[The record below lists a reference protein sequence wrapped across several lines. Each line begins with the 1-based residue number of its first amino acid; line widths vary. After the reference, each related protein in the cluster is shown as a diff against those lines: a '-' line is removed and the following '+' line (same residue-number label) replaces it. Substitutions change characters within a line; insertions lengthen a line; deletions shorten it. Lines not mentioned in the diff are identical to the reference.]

1 MLELVPGQVQEI
13 LKALELLGPELVRQ
27 IKARR
32 AAVTE
37 WQAIAEEIRTLHGT
51 LLEKKQNGSRCIE
64 LGLQL
69 VSRWGCMGGSV
80 WVGVGREWECGG
92 AWLVLHS
99 VKSRMSQM
107 QRCAASE
114 RRRPQPQCNVLACI
128 AAAAGGGGDGLAL
141 VLMLLFPGATRCRR
155 SSWMQYRRPT
165 AGSTPPWC

>member
-37 WQAIAEEIRTLHGT
+37 WQAIAEVIRTLHGT

-69 VSRWGCMGGSV
+69 VSRWGCVGAGGC
-80 WVGVGREWECGG
+80 VGGCWKG
-92 AWLVLHS
+92 AGV
-99 VKSRMSQM
+99 
-107 QRCAASE
+107 
-114 RRRPQPQCNVLACI
+114 RRRLAGVAQC
-128 AAAAGGGGDGLAL
+128 
-141 VLMLLFPGATRCRR
+141 GATFVTETGAR
-155 SSWMQYRRPT
+155 SS
-165 AGSTPPWC
+165 